1 MLRRPSSIALRLA
14 VLGLTAAVPAVG
26 LTATPASAAASIA
39 DDTAFDALL
48 ARYERLVAAITAG
61 GGLFEQDRPV
71 VRSVLREIEGFLA
84 DNPGDP
90 RALAMD
96 LQLSLWLDEDPDRI
110 AARYA
115 ELVTARPAD
124 AALALA
130 ALRWQSAEGRLEDE
144 QLDAAWAELAARF
157 PESPEIA
164 LEHVRRLKD
173 EVRYEAMLEV
183 LDGIDLA
190 AAEQPELLVLKA
202 EALFAEHRF
211 DEALA
216 TLDDLGELGAMQF
229 RLRTRSD
236 ELRDWISQAS
246 EGWRLEQEKRAAEA
260 SADDL
265 PRAAIE
271 TDRGTVVVELF
282 ENDAPNTV
290 ANFISLA
297 EQGFY
302 DGTGFHRFL
311 ADFMVQGGDA
321 NSRPGAEGTPGTGN
335 PGYRIPDEHGEGFTP
350 RHHFNDSLAMANT
363 GAPDSGGSQFYL
375 NHKPTPWLDG
385 RHTVFGRVI
394 DGRDVARSLRADDRI
409 LTVRVL
415 RKRDHAYEP
424 QTIAIAPPAGVPAPA
439 PATEGEGEGDG
450 EG

>member
-1 MLRRPSSIALRLA
+1 MLRRPRPIALRLA
-14 VLGLTAAVPAVG
+14 ALSL
-26 LTATPASAAASIA
+26 LATPVALNGPAFAVAAPDVSVA
-39 DDTAFDALL
+39 DDPAFEAVRT
-48 ARYERLVAAITAG
+48 RYERLVAAISAG

-71 VRSVLREIEGFLA
+71 VRSVLRDIEGFLA
-84 DNPGDP
+84 EHPGDP

-96 LQLSLWLDEDPDRI
+96 LQLSLWLQEDPDRI

-115 ELVTARPAD
+115 ELVAARPDD
-124 AALALA
+124 ATLALS
-130 ALRWQSAEGRLEDE
+130 ALRWRSTEGMLEGAE
-144 QLDAAWAELAARF
+144 LDQAWAELAARF

-173 EVRYEAMLEV
+173 QVRYEAMLGV
-183 LDGIDLA
+183 LDQLDLD

-202 EALFAEHRF
+202 ESLFAQHRF

-216 TLDDLGELGAMQF
+216 SLDDLGELGAMQF
-229 RLRTRSD
+229 RLRTRAD
-236 ELRDWISQAS
+236 ELRDWIGQSR
-246 EGWRLEQEKRAAEA
+246 EGWTLEQEKRAAEA

-302 DGTGFHRFL
+302 DGTGFHRFI

-321 NSRPGAEGTPGTGN
+321 NSRAGAEGTPGTGN
-335 PGYRIPDEHGEGFTP
+335 PGYRIPDEHGEGFTT

-363 GAPDSGGSQFYL
+363 GAPDSGGSQFYF

-385 RHTVFGRVI
+385 RHTVFGRII
-394 DGRDVARSLRADDRI
+394 DGQDVARSLRADDRI
-409 LTVRVL
+409 VSVRVL

-424 QTIAIAPPAGVPAPA
+424 QTIAIAPAPA
-439 PATEGEGEGDG
+439 PEAEGDAEDAG
-450 EG
+450 